1 MVALGRVLG
10 HTCEALRLAG
20 LHLSPFMPLT
30 ADTIWKRLGLP
41 GGPDAA
47 ATETSGRW
55 GTMAPGQA
63 VQGPAL
69 FPRVDLAAE
78 AAAAAVVT
86 QVAPDGAPRPETPP
100 ISIDEFRRLDLRV
113 AQILAAKAVPGS
125 KKLVELRVS
134 LGAEERTVVGGILLD
149 YPPETLVGKQIVV
162 VANLAPTKLM
172 GVESR
177 GMLLA
182 ATDTEGKLV
191 LVTPE
196 RPSVVGSKVK

>member
-1 MVALGRVLG
+1 VA
-10 HTCEALRLAG
+10 
-20 LHLSPFMPLT
+20 
-30 ADTIWKRLGLP
+30 
-41 GGPDAA
+41 
-47 ATETSGRW
+47 
-55 GTMAPGQA
+55 
-63 VQGPAL
+63 
-69 FPRVDLAAE
+69 
-78 AAAAAVVT
+78 
-86 QVAPDGAPRPETPP
+86 
-100 ISIDEFRRLDLRV
+100 
-113 AQILAAKAVPGS
+113 
-125 KKLVELRVS
+125 
-134 LGAEERTVVGGILLD
+134 GILID